1 MNKASKNPAR
11 RIYVNEKQ
19 RQFLAAKQK
28 RRSFVGG
35 RGSGKTTVAGHET
48 RVEMNYLPRA
58 KGFLAGLTYTQLTS
72 NTVPVMEA
80 AWQAHGLR
88 EYDLNSGFGH
98 YVKGK
103 RPTAEWI
110 KPYQPPSNY
119 ENVITFLNG
128 YTIQMLSMDLAE
140 LARGGNY
147 DFGHIDESA
156 LMKEEHVNKILR
168 PMIRGNI
175 YKNFPDSSYHQR
187 FCDYTS
193 VPWLPSGQWVFKTE
207 DLAKSEPDDYFFL

>member
-1 MNKASKNPAR
+1 MSKASNTPSR

-28 RRSFVGG
+28 RRTFVGG
-35 RGSGKTTVAGHET
+35 RGSGKTTVAGHQT

-58 KGFLAGLTYTQLTS
+58 KVFLAGLTYTQLTS
-72 NTVPVMEA
+72 NTLPAMEA
-80 AWQAHGLR
+80 AWYAHGLR
-88 EYDLNSGFGH
+88 EYDQKSGFGH

-103 RPTAEWI
+103 KPPTDWI
-110 KPYQPPSNY
+110 KPIQPPSNF

-128 YTIQMLSMDLAE
+128 YTIQLLSMDRAE

-147 DFGHIDESA
+147 DGGHIDESA
-156 LMKEEHVNKILR
+156 LMKYEHVTKILA

-175 YKNFPDSSYHQR
+175 HQYR
-187 FCDYTS
+187 GE
-193 VPWLPSGQWVFKTE
+193 L
-207 DLAKSEPDDYFFL
+207 LAGYC